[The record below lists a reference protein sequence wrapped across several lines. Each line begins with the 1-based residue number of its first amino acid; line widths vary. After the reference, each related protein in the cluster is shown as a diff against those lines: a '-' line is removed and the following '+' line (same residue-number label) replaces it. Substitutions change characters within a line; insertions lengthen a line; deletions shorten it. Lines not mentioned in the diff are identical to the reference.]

1 MTPRILLVL
10 TLSLLPAVIAA
21 QPAIYES
28 KDKGVT
34 TFSDQPSPGGRP
46 MDLPLVNVIPGPGVA
61 PPQAPA
67 STPQAAATPYS
78 QLSVVSP
85 ASGGTVWTNTGDFDL
100 QLQVRPALQ
109 TRRGDAFRVK
119 IDGKTLARTFSGP
132 AISIAESDWA
142 RSEATD
148 NVLHSLQVSIVDQG
162 GAVLM
167 ESAPV
172 SFYLRRHTLAP
183 AKAPRAR

>member
-46 MDLPLVNVIPGPGVA
+46 MDLPPVNVIRGRAWRRHKLAGVNTA
-61 PPQAPA
+61 GRSHALQPVD
-67 STPQAAATPYS
+67 
-78 QLSVVSP
+78 VVSP
-85 ASGGTVWTNTGDFDL
+85 ASGGTVWTNTGDLDL
-100 QLQVRPALQ
+100 RPVRPALQ

-119 IDGKTLARTFSGP
+119 IDGKTLGTDLFRPGHQHRGIGLGTFRGHRQRP
-132 AISIAESDWA
+132 A
-142 RSEATD
+142 
-148 NVLHSLQVSIVDQG
+148 Q
-162 GAVLM
+162 
-167 ESAPV
+167 
-172 SFYLRRHTLAP
+172 P
-183 AKAPRAR
+183 AGQHR